1 MLVLW
6 CGEFLPRLW
15 EDTSLFVLNRL
26 WFLRVQPKQPLDL
39 PKLPLSWSLLDLQ
52 GIQWCKTYKAFFC
65 LRYPCPAKQLCFFF
79 LHRTEKWRGLNN
91 CVFSFYIELKSDEG
105 WTKLNYAEEFDTS
118 LESVRD
124 NVPRLD
130 CNKIS
135 KSEFVERY
143 EKQRIPVVLTHA
155 MDHWKG
161 MRKWTVEVW
170 STKLHSTL
178 SVATTGDKIVETLS

>member
-1 MLVLW
+1 M
-6 CGEFLPRLW
+6 
-15 EDTSLFVLNRL
+15 
-26 WFLRVQPKQPLDL
+26 
-39 PKLPLSWSLLDLQ
+39 
-52 GIQWCKTYKAFFC
+52 YKAFFC
-65 LRYPCPAKQLCFFF
+65 LRYALAQ
-79 LHRTEKWRGLNN
+79 LNN
-91 CVFSFYIELKSDEG
+91 YVFPFYIELKSEEG

-161 MRKWTVEVW
+161 MRKWTVEV
-170 STKLHSTL
+170 
-178 SVATTGDKIVETLS
+178 

>member
-1 MLVLW
+1 M
-6 CGEFLPRLW
+6 
-15 EDTSLFVLNRL
+15 
-26 WFLRVQPKQPLDL
+26 
-39 PKLPLSWSLLDLQ
+39 
-52 GIQWCKTYKAFFC
+52 
-65 LRYPCPAKQLCFFF
+65 
-79 LHRTEKWRGLNN
+79 
-91 CVFSFYIELKSDEG
+91 
-105 WTKLNYAEEFDTS
+105 NYAEEFDTS

-161 MRKWTVEVW
+161 MRKWTVEV
-170 STKLHSTL
+170 
-178 SVATTGDKIVETLS
+178 

>member
-1 MLVLW
+1 MSSCPG
-6 CGEFLPRLW
+6 CGR
-15 EDTSLFVLNRL
+15 DTSLFVLNRL

-65 LRYPCPAKQLCFFF
+65 LWYALAQ
-79 LHRTEKWRGLNN
+79 LNN
-91 CVFSFYIELKSDEG
+91 YVFPFYIELKSEEG

-178 SVATTGDKIVETLS
+178 SVATIGDKIAETLS

>member
-1 MLVLW
+1 M
-6 CGEFLPRLW
+6 
-15 EDTSLFVLNRL
+15 
-26 WFLRVQPKQPLDL
+26 
-39 PKLPLSWSLLDLQ
+39 
-52 GIQWCKTYKAFFC
+52 
-65 LRYPCPAKQLCFFF
+65 
-79 LHRTEKWRGLNN
+79 
-91 CVFSFYIELKSDEG
+91 
-105 WTKLNYAEEFDTS
+105 NYAEEFDTS

-161 MRKWTVEVW
+161 MRKWTVEVS
-170 STKLHSTL
+170 STKLYSTL
-178 SVATTGDKIVETLS
+178 SVASLFQAFRW